1 MSVPVPPR
9 GKQKRVAVLGA
20 GVMGAST
27 ALYLARRGFAVT
39 LIDAADAPLSAA
51 SRWNEGKIH
60 LGYLYAADASLDT
73 ARRMIP
79 GGLAFADLMRE
90 LLGFGLEAVTSAQD
104 EIYLIHRDS
113 VVGARAAG
121 QYFEAVSALVRNHPS
136 AARYLVD
143 VSCAAAPPLTH
154 AELEAIADTRTIVA
168 GFRVPERS
176 VRTAVVADGLVD
188 ALRVEPQISLVLSTR
203 VGAVTAEGSTGS
215 SWRLETNPRVPGS
228 FDFVVNALW
237 EGRLAIDRSVGLA
250 PESPWS
256 NRYRVSLFVETVRP
270 LDFPS
275 VLVGTG
281 PFGDIKNYDGTHFY
295 ISWYPAGLLLESED
309 VMPSPPT
316 GVDAAKKEMIVDAVR
331 AGITAILPGAAEIFD
346 ATGQLSVEGGWVF
359 AYGQGTLDDPAA
371 SLHRRD
377 RFGVRRLGSYISV
390 DTGKYSTAPWLAR
403 RIAAE
408 VAGERVP

>member
-1 MSVPVPPR
+1 MLRTRP
-9 GKQKRVAVLGA
+9 
-20 GVMGAST
+20 
-27 ALYLARRGFAVT
+27 Y
-39 LIDAADAPLSAA
+39 
-51 SRWNEGKIH
+51 
-60 LGYLYAADASLDT
+60 
-73 ARRMIP
+73 
-79 GGLAFADLMRE
+79 
-90 LLGFGLEAVTSAQD
+90 
-104 EIYLIHRDS
+104 S

-188 ALRVEPQISLVLSTR
+188 ALRVEPQISLELSTR

-215 SWRLETNPRVPGS
+215 SWRLETNRRVQGS

-275 VLVGTG
+275 VLVATG
-281 PFGDIKNYDGTHFY
+281 PFGDIKNYDGTHLPETVAVSEQKLKTLARDRQGNARASTPSEAACEVVILDLSAAMPVRKCLKWLTFY
-295 ISWYPAGLLLESED
+295 RSAARVPNLAGRQGFQGRGLRPFADSRGLLLN
-309 VMPSPPT
+309 VAPS
-316 GVDAAKKEMIVDAVR
+316 
-331 AGITAILPGAAEIFD
+331 
-346 ATGQLSVEGGWVF
+346 
-359 AYGQGTLDDPAA
+359 
-371 SLHRRD
+371 
-377 RFGVRRLGSYISV
+377 
-390 DTGKYSTAPWLAR
+390 AR
-403 RIAAE
+403 
-408 VAGERVP
+408 